1 MSTDIKAHPVLI
13 DGEWRDATDK
23 VSFQATN
30 PQTRE
35 TLEDGYSFST
45 WQEIDA
51 ALVAATNA
59 FRELQGMPRQA
70 IADFLRKYADKIE
83 KRADDIV
90 AAANLETALPVEP
103 RLKNVELPRTCGQLR
118 QAADACV
125 DDSWRL
131 PVVDENAN
139 IRSVLQPLGPVLVFG
154 PNNFPLA
161 FNGISGGDFAAA
173 IAAGCPVI
181 AKAHGLH
188 PSTSRLLAEAA
199 HEAAINL
206 PKGTVQMLYGMSN
219 EDGFRTVADPRLGA
233 VAFTGSRQAGLALK
247 QAADQ
252 VGTPFF
258 AELSSINPVVL
269 LPGAL
274 QERFDAIV
282 EETVTSGLMGAGQFC
297 TKPGLVLTLANDM
310 TEKFVASVAERYRQ
324 ASPGTLFSEQGL
336 DCLSESVAKLCEAGA
351 QLVSGGQTANA
362 TPFSYQN
369 TLLRTSGS
377 DFLNNPEVL
386 QSEAF
391 GNSMLITICDG
402 VPQVCEIL
410 KRLEGSL
417 TGCVYSATDGSE
429 DDSYDQVAFELSFR
443 VGRLLNDKMP
453 TGVAVSPAM
462 NHGGPYPSTG
472 HPHFTAVGL
481 PRRVPSIHE
490 ARLLRQ
496 RSPTSFASNIC
507 QQLTCTRDLLEVGAC
522 STERF

>member
-1 MSTDIKAHPVLI
+1 MSTDNKTHPVLI
-13 DGEWRDATDK
+13 NGEWRAATEQGT
-23 VSFQATN
+23 FQATN

-35 TLEDGYSFST
+35 TLEDGYPFSS
-45 WQEIDA
+45 WSEIDQ
-51 ALVAATNA
+51 ALDATVTA

-70 IADFLRKYADKIE
+70 IADFLRQYADKIE
-83 KRADDIV
+83 ERADDIV

-199 HEAAINL
+199 HEAAAGL
-206 PKGTVQMLYGMSN
+206 PKGTVQMLYGISN
-219 EDGFRTVADPRLGA
+219 EDGFRAVADPRLGA
-233 VAFTGSRQAGLALK
+233 VAFTGSRPAGLALK
-247 QAADQ
+247 SAADQ

-274 QERFDAIV
+274 QERLDAIV
-282 EETVTSGLMGAGQFC
+282 DETVMSGLMGTGQFC
-297 TKPGLVLTLANDM
+297 TKPGLVIAIANDT
-310 TEKFVASVAERYRQ
+310 TEQFVASVAERYQ
-324 ASPGTLFSEQGL
+324 EATPGTLFSERGL
-336 DCLSESVAKLCEAGA
+336 ECLSESVGKLCDAGA
-351 QLVSGGQTANA
+351 QVVAGGQPANA
-362 TPFSYQN
+362 TPFAHQN

-377 DFLNNPEVL
+377 AFLSNPEVL

-391 GNSMLITICDG
+391 GNSLLVTVCDDIS
-402 VPQVCEIL
+402 QVCEL
-410 KRLEGSL
+410 LRLLEGSL
-417 TGCVYSATDGSE
+417 TGCIYSATDGSE
-429 DDSYDQVAFELSFR
+429 DDAYDQVAFELSLR

-462 NHGGPYPSTG
+462 NHGGPYPSAG

-481 PRRVPSIHE
+481 PAACRRFT
-490 ARLLRQ
+490 RLVCYDNVRPHRL
-496 RSPTSFASNIC
+496 PPVF
-507 QQLTCTRDLLEVGAC
+507 G
-522 STERF
+522 